1 MVIEQAT
8 TFFATSDS
16 LLWKTVIVLSGTL
29 FIILLITAVIF
40 PLLKK
45 TPKDVSVE
53 VHRKYPAVI
62 GDLPIPNYRR
72 IAVALDFSN
81 RDELLI
87 ASALGQAN
95 EFTKII
101 LIHIVESVSARVY
114 GNEADDYE
122 SRHDQEKLDNYVS
135 YIRKRG
141 IAAERML
148 GFRNR
153 NKEIPKLVKEM
164 NADLLV
170 IGAHGH
176 SGVKDW
182 FYGETIDIVRHQL
195 KIPVLIVS
203 E

>member
-1 MVIEQAT
+1 
-8 TFFATSDS
+8 
-16 LLWKTVIVLSGTL
+16 
-29 FIILLITAVIF
+29 
-40 PLLKK
+40 
-45 TPKDVSVE
+45 
-53 VHRKYPAVI
+53 
-62 GDLPIPNYRR
+62 
-72 IAVALDFSN
+72 
-81 RDELLI
+81 
-87 ASALGQAN
+87 
-95 EFTKII
+95 
-101 LIHIVESVSARVY
+101 VSARVY

-135 YIRKRG
+135 YIRNRG